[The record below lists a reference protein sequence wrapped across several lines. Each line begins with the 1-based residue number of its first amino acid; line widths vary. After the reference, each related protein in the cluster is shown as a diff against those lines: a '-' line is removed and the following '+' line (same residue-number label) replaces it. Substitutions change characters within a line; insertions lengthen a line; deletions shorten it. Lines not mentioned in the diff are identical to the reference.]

1 MSRQMLTTLVDGYK
15 AMSDKVKFY
24 DDQKKEMAKQ
34 IKEFMKEND
43 IQEIETDK
51 CKATYKPSSKVT
63 VNEEKLIQNIK
74 DIARKTKDK
83 ELKAKI
89 RKAVVK
95 VEAIDEQYLETLI
108 YDGFITSEQIQDSY
122 ETKQTWTLR
131 CSNLKK

>member
-1 MSRQMLTTLVDGYK
+1 MNRQMLTTLVDGYK

-51 CKATYKPSSKVT
+51 CKATYKPSNRVT

-122 ETKQTWTLR
+122 ETKETWTLR